1 MSNIDYTYIDL
12 LTSTHHG
19 TFVSECTF
27 TKHIS
32 SKVPLNTD
40 ILEFFEPESYCLIRN

>member
-32 SKVPLNTD
+32 PKVPLNTD
-40 ILEFFEPESYCLIRN
+40 IFLNSLNQNLTV